1 MTHALIASSI
11 YSLVFLWVLY
21 FAERIRKRWSGFQE
35 ISRKAVHV
43 FSGII
48 ALTFPYYIHS
58 HWVVLGLVG
67 FFGLLMMITKK
78 KHLLSSVHEVG
89 RKSYGSLYYPIAIY
103 LIYLLASHTPVLYF
117 TSILVLTV
125 SDAFAALVGKKY
137 GTIKYEIEGN
147 IKSLEGNICFFFL
160 SFVCVLLPLLIMSNI
175 GKLEAIFIALIIS
188 ILLTGFEAISPT
200 GSDNIIIPYGTYFIL
215 SKMTALPLPMILND
229 LYILIGTV
237 GVTAMISLLN
247 VSGLIGMML
256 LNYAAFTLGNIFWVI
271 PLVITE
277 IFLFFCLRK
286 ENQQFSLPVL
296 FYLGFIPA
304 MLLFVSNALKNE
316 SLFFIP
322 YVVSIVSQIPMS
334 HMWRQRKPYSL
345 IASLLIICGS
355 LWAFYG
361 TLDLKLVLGAL
372 LCTLVVWVLNKVI
385 HRGSVCQ
392 KNEYRIRLACALIGS
407 TLAFLGVT
415 YV

>member
-11 YSLVFLWVLY
+11 YSFAFLWVLY

-67 FFGLLMMITKK
+67 FFGLLMFVTKRT
-78 KHLLSSVHEVG
+78 HLLSSVHEVG
-89 RKSYGSLYYPIAIY
+89 RKSYGSLYYPLAIY
-103 LIYLLASHTPVLYF
+103 LIYLLASHTLVLYF

-147 IKSLEGNICFFFL
+147 IKSLEGSICFFFL
-160 SFVCVLLPLLIMSNI
+160 SFICVLLPLLLMSNI
-175 GKLEAIFIALIIS
+175 GNLEAIIISLIIS

-215 SKMTALPLPMILND
+215 SKMTALPLPLILND

-237 GVTAMISLLN
+237 VVTAMISLLN

-271 PLVITE
+271 PLVMSE
-277 IFLFFCLRK
+277 IFLFLRLRK
-286 ENQQFSLPVL
+286 ENQQFSLHVL
-296 FYLGFIPA
+296 FYLGFIPTV
-304 MLLFVSNALKNE
+304 LLFVSNALKNE

-334 HMWRQRKPYSL
+334 HMCRQHKLYSL
-345 IASLLIICGS
+345 IASLSIISAS

-361 TLDLKLVLGAL
+361 TLDLKLVLIAL
-372 LCTLVVWVLNKVI
+372 LCTLVVFVFNKVI
-385 HRGSVCQ
+385 HRGAVCQ
-392 KNEYRIRLACALIGS
+392 KNEYRIRLVCALTGS

>member
-11 YSLVFLWVLY
+11 YSFAFLWVLY

-43 FSGII
+43 FSGVI

-67 FFGLLMMITKK
+67 FFGLLMIITKRT
-78 KHLLSSVHEVG
+78 HLLSSVHEVG
-89 RKSYGSLYYPIAIY
+89 RKSYGSLYYPLAIY

-147 IKSLEGNICFFFL
+147 IKSLEGSVCFLFL
-160 SFVCVLLPLLIMSNI
+160 SFICVLLPLLLMSNI
-175 GKLEAIFIALIIS
+175 GNLEAIFIALIIS

-215 SKMTALPLPMILND
+215 SKMIALPLPMILND

-237 GVTAMISLLN
+237 VVTAMISLLN

-256 LNYAAFTLGNIFWVI
+256 LNYAAFTLGNILWVI
-271 PLVITE
+271 PLVMSE
-277 IFLFFCLRK
+277 IFLFFGLRK

-296 FYLGFIPA
+296 FYLGFIPTV
-304 MLLFVSNALKNE
+304 LLFVSNALKNE
-316 SLFFIP
+316 SLFFLP

-334 HMWRQRKPYSL
+334 HMCRQHKLYSL
-345 IASLLIICGS
+345 IASLSIISAS

-361 TLDLKLVLGAL
+361 TLDLKLVLIAL
-372 LCTLVVWVLNKVI
+372 LCTLVVFVLNKVI

-392 KNEYRIRLACALIGS
+392 KNQYRIRLVCALTGS

>member
-1 MTHALIASSI
+1 MTHAFIASSI
-11 YSLVFLWVLY
+11 YSFVFLWVLY
-21 FAERIRKRWSGFQE
+21 FAEKIRKRWSGFQE

-48 ALTFPYYIHS
+48 ALTFPDYIHS
-58 HWVVLGLVG
+58 HWVVFGLVG
-67 FFGLLMMITKK
+67 FFGILMVITKRTS
-78 KHLLSSVHEVG
+78 LLSSVHEVG
-89 RKSYGSLYYPIAIY
+89 RKSYGSLYYPLAIY

-147 IKSLEGNICFFFL
+147 IKSLEGSVCFLFL
-160 SFVCVLLPLLIMSNI
+160 SFVCVLLPLLLMSNI

-200 GSDNIIIPYGTYFIL
+200 GSDNIIIPYGTYFLL
-215 SKMTALPLPMILND
+215 SKMTALPLPLILND

-271 PLVITE
+271 PLVMTE
-277 IFLFFCLRK
+277 VFLFFSLRK
-286 ENQQFSLPVL
+286 EKQQFSLRVL
-296 FYLGFIPA
+296 FYLGLIPTVF
-304 MLLFVSNALKNE
+304 LFVSNAFKNE
-316 SLFFIP
+316 TLFFLP

-334 HMWRQRKPYSL
+334 TMCLQRKLYSL
-345 IASLLIICGS
+345 IASLSITSAS
-355 LWAFYG
+355 LWVFYG
-361 TLDLKLVLGAL
+361 ILDLKLIVIAL
-372 LCTLVVWVLNKVI
+372 LSTLIAFVLNKAV
-385 HRGSVCQ
+385 HRESMCQ

-407 TLAFLGVT
+407 TLAFLGV
-415 YV
+415 YYG

>member
-11 YSLVFLWVLY
+11 YSFAFLWVLY

-67 FFGLLMMITKK
+67 FFGLLMFVTKRT
-78 KHLLSSVHEVG
+78 HLLSSVHEVG
-89 RKSYGSLYYPIAIY
+89 RKSYGSFYYPLAIY

-147 IKSLEGNICFFFL
+147 IKSLEGSVCFFFL
-160 SFVCVLLPLLIMSNI
+160 SFICVLLPLLLMSNI
-175 GKLEAIFIALIIS
+175 GNLEAIIISLIIS

-237 GVTAMISLLN
+237 VVTAMISLLN

-271 PLVITE
+271 PLVISE
-277 IFLFFCLRK
+277 IFLFLRLRK

-296 FYLGFIPA
+296 FYLGFIPTV
-304 MLLFVSNALKNE
+304 LLFVSNALKNE

-322 YVVSIVSQIPMS
+322 YVVAVVSQIPMS
-334 HMWRQRKPYSL
+334 HMCRQHKLYSL
-345 IASLLIICGS
+345 IATLSTISVS

-361 TLDLKLVLGAL
+361 ALDVKLVLTAF
-372 LCTLVVWVLNKVI
+372 LCTLVVFVLNKVI

-407 TLAFLGVT
+407 IVAFLGVT